1 LKKPGFYLILNGKS
15 TWESGRV
22 STPSASSLLISL
34 LTLLKYTRLFWDVK
48 EKLKNKISSPAQ
60 ERFKSLDNRRLRLEL
75 EHGINHISANIG
87 HHIQEQFISLAL
99 IFN

>member
-1 LKKPGFYLILNGKS
+1 MS
-15 TWESGRV
+15 TDPPPSSPSSSSEEETEATA
-22 STPSASSLLISL
+22 TPSASSLLISL